1 MNRRRATRYTD
12 LKRDGDQRV
21 AARRPGVG
29 GGDGGAGVLTSAT
42 QRKFS
47 AWSMLP
53 LPTYLATCGYGHSG
67 LVRFT
72 RVSDMCIA
80 VIRAGARPSRIQRSS
95 APTASKISGPS
106 PPQQ

>member
-1 MNRRRATRYTD
+1 MAPPAA
-12 LKRDGDQRV
+12 LQRV

-29 GGDGGAGVLTSAT
+29 GVGVGVPTSST

-47 AWSMLP
+47 AWLMLP

-72 RVSDMCIA
+72 PVAEEAAEVEVEER
-80 VIRAGARPSRIQRSS
+80 
-95 APTASKISGPS
+95 
-106 PPQQ
+106 